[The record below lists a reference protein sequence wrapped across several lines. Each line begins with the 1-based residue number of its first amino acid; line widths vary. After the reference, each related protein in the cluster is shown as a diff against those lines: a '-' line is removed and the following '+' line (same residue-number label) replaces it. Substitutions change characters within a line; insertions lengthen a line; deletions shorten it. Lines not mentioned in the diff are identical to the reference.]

1 MTRSMNEPDL
11 SIGSGSARLVLL
23 TILHTPIPT
32 IDCGKKPLET
42 EVFFA
47 YSRNLETLQTMRTF
61 NYIFGS
67 GSYTMFNWRY
77 LLPNKLKYRLI
88 MAYITLLMIPL
99 CIAIFYLF
107 QHFESIRQKDMMD
120 RMSEHMQQVHVSLTD
135 MMAFAYKAN
144 IMLSQD
150 ESLIQIMHDPD
161 KYDPLERKKVIES
174 KMFGINNSFFFHQTE
189 LYFRFI
195 DLKGNVYTSYAPAG
209 RLTNELKTLQ
219 DWQDKLHSG
228 THSYRWV
235 ADDWNDVIGSKGSK
249 VLSLYIVLDDPLRGN
264 FGLARI
270 SINIQEWFLST
281 LKDSPANQDLT
292 IFTGRGETVLQS
304 KKTTFSMDMLH
315 RITSLQAKEG
325 HYEDKRS
332 SSLVNYSYLEDL
344 DWYVVSQM
352 PLSELQQEI
361 RQLRFIAFLFLTIL
375 VIVYVLVTIILSARM
390 TKPLVVLERSMEEAL
405 DKKLNVKISIG
416 KGATDEVRSLGDSF
430 NHMIDDV
437 IALINKLKLE
447 ERQKQA
453 VRFQMLLSQMNPHF
467 LLNTLNTVKW
477 IARKEKQ
484 EAIAGICTSL
494 GLILEASLNSEI
506 ELIPLKEEMKLL
518 RSYESIQSFRFR
530 DHFIV
535 RYELDGPVQHALVP
549 KLSLQ
554 PLVEN
559 AIVHGFDMTEGCGM
573 IWVRVRA
580 EGRELILEVED
591 NGIGMEAAALKPGR
605 RSGHGIGLSNL
616 RERLQLLFKREGSME
631 IISGAEGTLVRL
643 RLPLLI
649 ATPYS
654 QEGGDGHVGDFTSGR

>member
-1 MTRSMNEPDL
+1 ML
-11 SIGSGSARLVLL
+11 
-23 TILHTPIPT
+23 
-32 IDCGKKPLET
+32 
-42 EVFFA
+42 
-47 YSRNLETLQTMRTF
+47 
-61 NYIFGS
+61 
-67 GSYTMFNWRY
+67 NWRY
-77 LLPNKLKYRLI
+77 LLPNTLKYRLI
-88 MAYITLLMIPL
+88 VAYITLLMVPL
-99 CIAIFYLF
+99 CVAIFYLF

-120 RMSEHMQQVHVSLTD
+120 RMSERMQQVHVSLTD

-195 DLKGNVYTSYAPAG
+195 DLKGNVYTSYAPNSQ
-209 RLTNELKTLQ
+209 LTNELKDLQ
-219 DWQDKLHSG
+219 DWQSKLQSG
-228 THSYRWV
+228 AHSYRWV
-235 ADDWNDVIGSKGSK
+235 ADDWNDVNGSQGNKF
-249 VLSLYIVLDDPLRGN
+249 LSLYTVLDDQLRGN
-264 FGLARI
+264 FGLAQI
-270 SINIQEWFLST
+270 SINIQEWFRST
-281 LKDSPANQDLT
+281 LKDSPVNQDLT
-292 IFTGRGETVLQS
+292 IFTGQGETVLQS
-304 KKTTFSMDMLH
+304 KKTDFSMYMMQ
-315 RITSLQAKEG
+315 RIMSLQAQEG
-325 HYEDKRS
+325 HYEDKHS
-332 SSLVNYSYLEDL
+332 SSLVNYSYLEEL

-361 RQLRFIAFLFLTIL
+361 RQLRFIVFLFLTIL
-375 VIVYVLVTIILSARM
+375 VIVFVLVTIILSARM
-390 TKPLVVLERSMEEAL
+390 TEPLYVLERSMEEAL
-405 DKKLNVKISIG
+405 DKKLNVKITIG
-416 KGATDEVRSLGDSF
+416 KDATAEVRSLGESF
-430 NHMIDDV
+430 NRMIDDV
-437 IALINKLKLE
+437 VALINKLKLE

-484 EAIAGICTSL
+484 KEIADICTSL

-506 ELIPLKEEMKLL
+506 ELISLKEEIKLL
-518 RSYESIQSFRFR
+518 RSYESIQAFRFR
-530 DHFIV
+530 NHFVII
-535 RYELDGPVQHALVP
+535 YEMDESVQHALVP

-559 AIVHGFDMTEGCGM
+559 SIVHGFDVADGCGT

-580 EGRELILEVED
+580 EGSELILEVED

-616 RERLQLLFKREGSME
+616 RERLQLLFKEEGSME
-631 IISGAEGTLVRL
+631 FISDAEGTLIRF

-654 QEGGDGHVGDFTSGR
+654 QEGDGGYVDDFTGGR

>member
-1 MTRSMNEPDL
+1 ML
-11 SIGSGSARLVLL
+11 
-23 TILHTPIPT
+23 
-32 IDCGKKPLET
+32 
-42 EVFFA
+42 
-47 YSRNLETLQTMRTF
+47 
-61 NYIFGS
+61 
-67 GSYTMFNWRY
+67 NWRS
-77 LLPNKLKYRLI
+77 LLPNTLKYRLI
-88 MAYITLLMIPL
+88 VAYITLLMVPL
-99 CIAIFYLF
+99 CVAIFYLF
-107 QHFESIRQKDMMD
+107 QHFESIRQKDMMN
-120 RMSEHMQQVHVSLTD
+120 RMSERMQQVHVSLTD

-195 DLKGNVYTSYAPAG
+195 DLKGNVYTSYAPNSQ
-209 RLTNELKTLQ
+209 LTNELKDLQ
-219 DWQDKLHSG
+219 DWQSKLQSG
-228 THSYRWV
+228 AHSYRWV
-235 ADDWNDVIGSKGSK
+235 ADDWNDVNGSQGNKF
-249 VLSLYIVLDDPLRGN
+249 LSLYTVLDDQLRGN
-264 FGLARI
+264 FGLAQI
-270 SINIQEWFLST
+270 SINIQEWFRST
-281 LKDSPANQDLT
+281 LKDSPVNQDLT
-292 IFTGRGETVLQS
+292 IFTGQGETVLQS
-304 KKTTFSMDMLH
+304 KKTDFSMDMMQ
-315 RITSLQAKEG
+315 RIMSLQAQEG
-325 HYEDKRS
+325 HYEDKHS
-332 SSLVNYSYLEDL
+332 SSLVNYSYLEEL

-361 RQLRFIAFLFLTIL
+361 RQLRFIVFLFLTIL
-375 VIVYVLVTIILSARM
+375 VIVFVLVTIILSARM
-390 TKPLVVLERSMEEAL
+390 TEPLYVLERSMEEAL
-405 DKKLNVKISIG
+405 DKKLNVKITIG
-416 KGATDEVRSLGDSF
+416 KDATAEVRSLGESF
-430 NHMIDDV
+430 NRMIDDV
-437 IALINKLKLE
+437 VALINKLKLE

-484 EAIAGICTSL
+484 KEIADICTSL

-506 ELIPLKEEMKLL
+506 ELISLKEEIKLL
-518 RSYESIQSFRFR
+518 RSYESIQAFRFR
-530 DHFIV
+530 NHFVII
-535 RYELDGPVQHALVP
+535 YEMDESVQHALVP

-559 AIVHGFDMTEGCGM
+559 SIVHGFDMADGCGT

-580 EGRELILEVED
+580 EGSELILEVED

-616 RERLQLLFKREGSME
+616 RERLQLLFKEEGSME
-631 IISGAEGTLVRL
+631 FISGGEGTLIRF

-654 QEGGDGHVGDFTSGR
+654 QEGDGGYVDDFTGGR

>member
-1 MTRSMNEPDL
+1 ML
-11 SIGSGSARLVLL
+11 
-23 TILHTPIPT
+23 
-32 IDCGKKPLET
+32 
-42 EVFFA
+42 
-47 YSRNLETLQTMRTF
+47 
-61 NYIFGS
+61 
-67 GSYTMFNWRY
+67 NWRY
-77 LLPNKLKYRLI
+77 LLPNTLKYRLI
-88 MAYITLLMIPL
+88 MAYITLLMVPL
-99 CIAIFYLF
+99 CVAIFYLF

-120 RMSEHMQQVHVSLTD
+120 RMSERMQQVHVSLTD

-161 KYDPLERKKVIES
+161 KYDPLDRKKVIES

-195 DLKGNVYTSYAPAG
+195 DLKGNVYTSYAPNG
-209 RLTNELKTLQ
+209 QLTNELKNLQ
-219 DWQDKLHSG
+219 DWQNKLQSG
-228 THSYRWV
+228 AHSYRWV
-235 ADDWNDVIGSKGSK
+235 ADDWNDVSGRQGSKF
-249 VLSLYIVLDDPLRGN
+249 LSLYTILDDQLRGN

-270 SINIQEWFLST
+270 SINIQEWFRNT
-281 LKDSPANQDLT
+281 LKDSPVNQDLT
-292 IFTGRGETVLQS
+292 IFTGQGETVLQS
-304 KKTTFSMDMLH
+304 KKTAFSMDMMQ
-315 RITSLQAKEG
+315 RIMSLQAKEG

-361 RQLRFIAFLFLTIL
+361 RRLRFIVFLFLTIL
-375 VIVYVLVTIILSARM
+375 VIAFVLVTIILSARM
-390 TKPLVVLERSMEEAL
+390 TEPLYVLKRSMEEAS
-405 DKKLNVKISIG
+405 DKKLNVKISID
-416 KGATDEVRSLGDSF
+416 KDATDEVRSLGESF
-430 NHMIDDV
+430 NRMIDDV
-437 IALINKLKLE
+437 VALINKLKLE

-484 EAIAGICTSL
+484 AEIASICASL

-506 ELIPLKEEMKLL
+506 ELIPLKEEIKLL
-518 RSYESIQSFRFR
+518 RSYESIQAFRFR
-530 DHFIV
+530 DHFTIL
-535 RYELDGPVQHALVP
+535 YEMDESVQYALVP

-559 AIVHGFDMTEGCGM
+559 SIVHGFDTVDGCGM

-580 EGRELILEVED
+580 EGSELILEVED
-591 NGIGMEAAALKPGR
+591 NGIGMEASALKPGR

-616 RERLQLLFKREGSME
+616 KERLQLLFRREGSME
-631 IISGAEGTLVRL
+631 IISSAEGTLVRS

-654 QEGGDGHVGDFTSGR
+654 QEGDGGYVGNFTGGR

>member
-1 MTRSMNEPDL
+1 MML
-11 SIGSGSARLVLL
+11 
-23 TILHTPIPT
+23 
-32 IDCGKKPLET
+32 
-42 EVFFA
+42 
-47 YSRNLETLQTMRTF
+47 
-61 NYIFGS
+61 
-67 GSYTMFNWRY
+67 NWRN
-77 LLPNKLKYRLI
+77 LLPNTLKHRLI

-99 CIAIFYLF
+99 CIAIYYLF

-120 RMSEHMQQVHVSLTD
+120 RMSERMQQVHMSLND

-195 DLKGNVYTSYAPAG
+195 DLKGNVYTSYAPNSQ
-209 RLTNELKTLQ
+209 LTNDLEDLQ
-219 DWQDKLHSG
+219 DWQSVLQSSAHP
-228 THSYRWV
+228 YRWV
-235 ADDWNDVIGSKGSK
+235 ADDLNDVRGSQGSKL
-249 VLSLYIVLDDPLRGN
+249 LSLYTILDDPLRGN

-270 SINIQEWFLST
+270 SINIQEWFRST
-281 LKDSPANQDLT
+281 LKDSPVNQDLT
-292 IFTGRGETVLQS
+292 IFTGQGETILHS
-304 KKTTFSMDMLH
+304 KKTAFSTEMMH
-315 RITSLQAKEG
+315 KIMSLQAQEG
-325 HYEDKRS
+325 HFEDKQS
-332 SSLVNYSYLEDL
+332 LSLVNYSYLEDL

-361 RQLRFIAFLFLTIL
+361 RQLRFIVFVFLTIL
-375 VIVYVLVTIILSARM
+375 VIAFVLVTIILSARM
-390 TKPLVVLERSMEEAL
+390 TEPLNVLKRSMEEAT

-416 KGATDEVRSLGDSF
+416 RGATDEVRFLGESF
-430 NHMIDDV
+430 NRMIDDV
-437 IALINKLKLE
+437 LVLINKLKLE

-477 IARKEKQ
+477 IARREKQ

-506 ELIPLKEEMKLL
+506 ELIPLNEEIKLL
-518 RSYESIQSFRFR
+518 RSYESIQVFRFR
-530 DHFIV
+530 DHFTIL
-535 RYELDGPVQHALVP
+535 YEIDESVQHALVP

-559 AIVHGFDMTEGCGM
+559 SIAHGFDAAGGCGT

-580 EGRELILEVED
+580 ERNDLILEVED

-605 RSGHGIGLSNL
+605 RNGHGIGLSNL
-616 RERLQLLFKREGSME
+616 KERLQLLFKREGSME
-631 IISGAEGTLVRL
+631 FITGAEGTLVRL

-654 QEGGDGHVGDFTSGR
+654 QEGDDDHVGDFTGGR

>member
-1 MTRSMNEPDL
+1 MNTCL
-11 SIGSGSARLVLL
+11 STLRKMRNSTT
-23 TILHTPIPT
+23 TIL
-32 IDCGKKPLET
+32 
-42 EVFFA
+42 
-47 YSRNLETLQTMRTF
+47 R
-61 NYIFGS
+61 S
-67 GSYTMFNWRY
+67 GSYTMLNWRY
-77 LLPNKLKYRLI
+77 LLPNTLKYRLI
-88 MAYITLLMIPL
+88 VAYITLLMVPL
-99 CIAIFYLF
+99 CVAIFYLF

-120 RMSEHMQQVHVSLTD
+120 RMSERMQQVHVSLTD

-195 DLKGNVYTSYAPAG
+195 DLKGNVYTSYAPNSQ
-209 RLTNELKTLQ
+209 LTNELKDLQ
-219 DWQDKLHSG
+219 DWQSKLQSG
-228 THSYRWV
+228 AHSYRWV
-235 ADDWNDVIGSKGSK
+235 ADDWNDVNGSQGNKF
-249 VLSLYIVLDDPLRGN
+249 LSLYTVLDDQLRGN
-264 FGLARI
+264 FGLAQI
-270 SINIQEWFLST
+270 SINIQEWFRST
-281 LKDSPANQDLT
+281 LKDSPVNQDLT
-292 IFTGRGETVLQS
+292 IFTGQGETVLQS
-304 KKTTFSMDMLH
+304 KKTDFSMYMMQ
-315 RITSLQAKEG
+315 RIMSLQAQEG
-325 HYEDKRS
+325 HYEDKHS
-332 SSLVNYSYLEDL
+332 SSLVNYSYLEEL

-361 RQLRFIAFLFLTIL
+361 RQLRFIVFLFLTIL
-375 VIVYVLVTIILSARM
+375 VIVFVLVTIILSARM
-390 TKPLVVLERSMEEAL
+390 TEPLYVLERSMEEAL
-405 DKKLNVKISIG
+405 DKKLNVKITIG
-416 KGATDEVRSLGDSF
+416 KDATAEVRSLGESF
-430 NHMIDDV
+430 NRMIDDV
-437 IALINKLKLE
+437 VALINKLKLE

-484 EAIAGICTSL
+484 KEIADICTSL

-506 ELIPLKEEMKLL
+506 ELISLKEEIKLL
-518 RSYESIQSFRFR
+518 RSYESIQAFRFR
-530 DHFIV
+530 NHFVII
-535 RYELDGPVQHALVP
+535 YEMDESVQHALVP

-559 AIVHGFDMTEGCGM
+559 SIVHGFDVADGCGT

-580 EGRELILEVED
+580 EGSELILEVED

-616 RERLQLLFKREGSME
+616 RERLQLLFKEEGSME
-631 IISGAEGTLVRL
+631 FISDAEGTLIRF

-654 QEGGDGHVGDFTSGR
+654 QEGDGGYVDDFTGGR